1 MNLDRVIVTVIV
13 YDLIV
18 AKIKPVL
25 TYGTGPND
33 YISNRLTTS
42 IYGTVTHSL
51 SDYLFK
57 LVLVYHINIHM
68 SHIIVCIL
76 CWNIDIYLSIVHTV
90 IYLNYILRQLTDKYY
105 YYAPS

>member
-33 YISNRLTTS
+33 YFSNRLTTTNHLDKT
-42 IYGTVTHSL
+42 YV
-51 SDYLFK
+51 
-57 LVLVYHINIHM
+57 M
-68 SHIIVCIL
+68 
-76 CWNIDIYLSIVHTV
+76 VHDDECEGK
-90 IYLNYILRQLTDKYY
+90 N
-105 YYAPS
+105 

>member
-33 YISNRLTTS
+33 YFSNRLTTTLHA
-42 IYGTVTHSL
+42 YPA
-51 SDYLFK
+51 K
-57 LVLVYHINIHM
+57 AAE
-68 SHIIVCIL
+68 
-76 CWNIDIYLSIVHTV
+76 IDM
-90 IYLNYILRQLTDKYY
+90 
-105 YYAPS
+105 

>member
-33 YISNRLTTS
+33 YFSNRLTS
-42 IYGTVTHSL
+42 NVYLAIYRPVTIYVRISGI
-51 SDYLFK
+51 FK
-57 LVLVYHINIHM
+57 
-68 SHIIVCIL
+68 
-76 CWNIDIYLSIVHTV
+76 
-90 IYLNYILRQLTDKYY
+90 KYSGISGIFHFVVWDFWDQDP
-105 YYAPS
+105 PS